1 MDNHLHLKKIYVTM
15 TCKFFY
21 LGGAKMDI
29 RIDHD
34 KEHFKFRVCG
44 ILTHNGKYLFVKVQ
58 DNTFYCLPGGHAE
71 IGEDTITA
79 TLREMREELG
89 FEVKIKGLTG
99 IAQNF
104 YEREDGCL
112 FHEFSY
118 YYLVE
123 AANEADINP
132 EDYVVM
138 ECDKGIMKRLA
149 FKWLTEE
156 EIKTSDC
163 RPRFAAQILNITKP
177 KHIINKFGKEEVEE
191 FV

>member
-1 MDNHLHLKKIYVTM
+1 
-15 TCKFFY
+15 
-21 LGGAKMDI
+21 MDI
-29 RIDHD
+29 RIDHE

-89 FEVKIKGLTG
+89 FPVKINGLTG

-104 YEREDGCL
+104 YHNPKGDL

-123 AANEADINP
+123 AEDISEVNS

-138 ECDKGIMKRLA
+138 ECDKGVMKRLE

-156 EIKTSDC
+156 EVRTLDC
-163 RPRFAAQILNITKP
+163 RPRFASELLNP
-177 KHIINKFGKEEVEE
+177 HSVKHVVNRDDDVTMEE
-191 FV
+191 FGLL